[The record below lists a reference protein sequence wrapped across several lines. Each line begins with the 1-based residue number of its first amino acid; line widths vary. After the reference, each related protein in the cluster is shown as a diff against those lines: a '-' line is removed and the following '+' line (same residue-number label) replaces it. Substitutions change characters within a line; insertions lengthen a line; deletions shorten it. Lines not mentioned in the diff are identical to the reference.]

1 MSWTSLFESDTSTG
15 LLDRREMEEISCVC
29 ESAVDT
35 SNVAEEAL
43 EVVVIVVA
51 KIKAVTLV
59 DTDIMAHSLCQVPVA
74 NTQLSDSLHT
84 SVVVMTVEILVL
96 ESSLGGLIK
105 NVEGLFGRYIHS
117 HSGLVKSENKA
128 SPFIC

>member
-1 MSWTSLFESDTSTG
+1 M
-15 LLDRREMEEISCVC
+15 C

-43 EVVVIVVA
+43 EVVVVVVIVVA

-84 SVVVMTVEILVL
+84 SVVVMVEIL

-105 NVEGLFGRYIHS
+105 NVEGLF
-117 HSGLVKSENKA
+117 LDANTVVTVA
-128 SPFIC
+128 

>member
-1 MSWTSLFESDTSTG
+1 M
-15 LLDRREMEEISCVC
+15 C

-43 EVVVIVVA
+43 EVVVVIVVA

-84 SVVVMTVEILVL
+84 SVVVMVEIL
-96 ESSLGGLIK
+96 ESSLGGFIK
-105 NVEGLFGRYIHS
+105 NVEGLF
-117 HSGLVKSENKA
+117 LDANTVVTVA
-128 SPFIC
+128 

>member
-1 MSWTSLFESDTSTG
+1 M
-15 LLDRREMEEISCVC
+15 C

-43 EVVVIVVA
+43 EVVVVVVLIVVA

-84 SVVVMTVEILVL
+84 SVVVMVEIL

-105 NVEGLFGRYIHS
+105 NVEGLF
-117 HSGLVKSENKA
+117 LDANTVVTVA
-128 SPFIC
+128 

>member
-1 MSWTSLFESDTSTG
+1 M
-15 LLDRREMEEISCVC
+15 C

-43 EVVVIVVA
+43 EVVVVVIVVA

-84 SVVVMTVEILVL
+84 SVVVMVETGKQSRPQRTHKI
-96 ESSLGGLIK
+96 
-105 NVEGLFGRYIHS
+105 RR
-117 HSGLVKSENKA
+117 
-128 SPFIC
+128 

>member
-1 MSWTSLFESDTSTG
+1 M
-15 LLDRREMEEISCVC
+15 C

-43 EVVVIVVA
+43 EVVVVVVIVVA

-84 SVVVMTVEILVL
+84 SVVVMVEIL

-105 NVEGLFGRYIHS
+105 NVEGLF
-117 HSGLVKSENKA
+117 LDANTVTVA
-128 SPFIC
+128 

>member
-1 MSWTSLFESDTSTG
+1 M
-15 LLDRREMEEISCVC
+15 C

-43 EVVVIVVA
+43 EVVVVIVVA

-84 SVVVMTVEILVL
+84 SVVVMVEIL

-105 NVEGLFGRYIHS
+105 NVEGLF
-117 HSGLVKSENKA
+117 LDANTVTVA
-128 SPFIC
+128 

>member
-1 MSWTSLFESDTSTG
+1 MRVTQAQVCSTDVKWRK
-15 LLDRREMEEISCVC
+15 LVVC

-43 EVVVIVVA
+43 EVVVVVVIVVA

-84 SVVVMTVEILVL
+84 SVVVRPVSFGTKPQNPKLTNPKQFWAKL
-96 ESSLGGLIK
+96 LDPKPK
-105 NVEGLFGRYIHS
+105 N
-117 HSGLVKSENKA
+117 
-128 SPFIC
+128 

>member
-1 MSWTSLFESDTSTG
+1 M
-15 LLDRREMEEISCVC
+15 C

-43 EVVVIVVA
+43 EVVVVVVVIVVA
-51 KIKAVTLV
+51 KIKAATLV

-84 SVVVMTVEILVL
+84 SVVVMVETGKQSRPQRTHKI
-96 ESSLGGLIK
+96 
-105 NVEGLFGRYIHS
+105 RR
-117 HSGLVKSENKA
+117 
-128 SPFIC
+128 

>member
-1 MSWTSLFESDTSTG
+1 M
-15 LLDRREMEEISCVC
+15 C

-43 EVVVIVVA
+43 EVVVVVVIVVA

-84 SVVVMTVEILVL
+84 SVVVMVETGKQSRPQRTHKI
-96 ESSLGGLIK
+96 
-105 NVEGLFGRYIHS
+105 RT
-117 HSGLVKSENKA
+117 
-128 SPFIC
+128 

>member
-1 MSWTSLFESDTSTG
+1 M
-15 LLDRREMEEISCVC
+15 C

-43 EVVVIVVA
+43 EVVVVVVVIVVA

-84 SVVVMTVEILVL
+84 SVVVMVEIL

-105 NVEGLFGRYIHS
+105 NVEGLF
-117 HSGLVKSENKA
+117 LDANTVVTVA
-128 SPFIC
+128 

>member
-1 MSWTSLFESDTSTG
+1 M
-15 LLDRREMEEISCVC
+15 C

-43 EVVVIVVA
+43 EVVVVVVVIVVA

-84 SVVVMTVEILVL
+84 SVVVMVETGKQSRPQRTHKI
-96 ESSLGGLIK
+96 
-105 NVEGLFGRYIHS
+105 RR
-117 HSGLVKSENKA
+117 
-128 SPFIC
+128 

>member
-1 MSWTSLFESDTSTG
+1 M
-15 LLDRREMEEISCVC
+15 C

-43 EVVVIVVA
+43 EVVVVIVVA

-84 SVVVMTVEILVL
+84 SVVVMVEIL

-105 NVEGLFGRYIHS
+105 NVEGLF
-117 HSGLVKSENKA
+117 LDANTVVTVA
-128 SPFIC
+128 

>member
-1 MSWTSLFESDTSTG
+1 M
-15 LLDRREMEEISCVC
+15 C

-43 EVVVIVVA
+43 EVVVVVVVIVVA

-84 SVVVMTVEILVL
+84 SVVVMVETGKQSRPQRTHKI
-96 ESSLGGLIK
+96 
-105 NVEGLFGRYIHS
+105 RT
-117 HSGLVKSENKA
+117 
-128 SPFIC
+128 

>member
-1 MSWTSLFESDTSTG
+1 M
-15 LLDRREMEEISCVC
+15 C
-29 ESAVDT
+29 ESGVDT

-43 EVVVIVVA
+43 EVVVVVVIVVA

-84 SVVVMTVEILVL
+84 SVVVMVETGKQSRPQRTHKI
-96 ESSLGGLIK
+96 
-105 NVEGLFGRYIHS
+105 RT
-117 HSGLVKSENKA
+117 
-128 SPFIC
+128 

>member
-1 MSWTSLFESDTSTG
+1 M
-15 LLDRREMEEISCVC
+15 C

-84 SVVVMTVEILVL
+84 SVVVMVETGKQSRPQRTHKI
-96 ESSLGGLIK
+96 
-105 NVEGLFGRYIHS
+105 RR
-117 HSGLVKSENKA
+117 
-128 SPFIC
+128 

>member
-1 MSWTSLFESDTSTG
+1 M
-15 LLDRREMEEISCVC
+15 C

-43 EVVVIVVA
+43 EVVVVVVIVVA

-84 SVVVMTVEILVL
+84 SVVVMVETGKQSRPQRTHKI
-96 ESSLGGLIK
+96 
-105 NVEGLFGRYIHS
+105 RR
-117 HSGLVKSENKA
+117 
-128 SPFIC
+128 

>member
-1 MSWTSLFESDTSTG
+1 M
-15 LLDRREMEEISCVC
+15 C

-43 EVVVIVVA
+43 EVVVVVIVVA

-84 SVVVMTVEILVL
+84 SVVVMVEIL

-105 NVEGLFGRYIHS
+105 NVEGLF
-117 HSGLVKSENKA
+117 LDANTVVTVA
-128 SPFIC
+128 

>member
-1 MSWTSLFESDTSTG
+1 M
-15 LLDRREMEEISCVC
+15 C

-43 EVVVIVVA
+43 EVVVVVVIVVVA

-84 SVVVMTVEILVL
+84 SVVVMVETGKQSRPQRTHKI
-96 ESSLGGLIK
+96 
-105 NVEGLFGRYIHS
+105 RT
-117 HSGLVKSENKA
+117 
-128 SPFIC
+128 

>member
-1 MSWTSLFESDTSTG
+1 MRVTQAQVCSTDVKWRK
-15 LLDRREMEEISCVC
+15 LVVC

-59 DTDIMAHSLCQVPVA
+59 DTDIMAHSLCARCQWPIH
-74 NTQLSDSLHT
+74 NSLT
-84 SVVVMTVEILVL
+84 ASILL
-96 ESSLGGLIK
+96 W
-105 NVEGLFGRYIHS
+105 
-117 HSGLVKSENKA
+117 
-128 SPFIC
+128 

>member
-1 MSWTSLFESDTSTG
+1 M
-15 LLDRREMEEISCVC
+15 C

-43 EVVVIVVA
+43 EVVVVVVVIVVA

-84 SVVVMTVEILVL
+84 SVVVMVEIL

-105 NVEGLFGRYIHS
+105 NVEGLF
-117 HSGLVKSENKA
+117 LDANTVTVA
-128 SPFIC
+128 

>member
-1 MSWTSLFESDTSTG
+1 M
-15 LLDRREMEEISCVC
+15 C

-43 EVVVIVVA
+43 EVVVVVVIVVA

-84 SVVVMTVEILVL
+84 SVVVMVETGKQPRRTHKKRRRPFWTLHILTVALNLKIRPL
-96 ESSLGGLIK
+96 SSD
-105 NVEGLFGRYIHS
+105 FS
-117 HSGLVKSENKA
+117 H
-128 SPFIC
+128 

>member
-1 MSWTSLFESDTSTG
+1 M
-15 LLDRREMEEISCVC
+15 C

-43 EVVVIVVA
+43 EVVVVVVIVVA

-59 DTDIMAHSLCQVPVA
+59 DTDIMAHSLYQVPVA

-84 SVVVMTVEILVL
+84 SVVVMVETGKQSRPQRTHKI
-96 ESSLGGLIK
+96 
-105 NVEGLFGRYIHS
+105 RT
-117 HSGLVKSENKA
+117 
-128 SPFIC
+128 